1 MMRTNAD
8 ITIYNR
14 YFDKTTRLDKYQRT
28 ILYGVFWDERKAVN
42 RLQSGLE
49 GADKVTIIIPFTV
62 ATDKKYAPPKE
73 FEKLE
78 DKAGYFTL
86 QEGDRVV
93 KGAIDFEITG
103 KVSDLDKEVEAF
115 TIISVDTKD
124 FGSFHMR
131 HWEVGAK

>member
-14 YFDKTTRLDKYQRT
+14 YFDKATRLDKYQRT

-49 GADKVTIIIPFTV
+49 DADKVTIIIPFAVT
-62 ATDKKYAPPKE
+62 TDKKYAPPKE

-78 DKAGYFTL
+78 DKTGYFTL

-103 KVSDLDKEVEAF
+103 KLSDLDKECEAY
-115 TIISVDTKD
+115 TITSVDIKD
-124 FGSFHMR
+124 FGSPHMR

>member
-14 YFDKTTRLDKYQRT
+14 YFDKATRLDKYQRT

-49 GADKVTIIIPFTV
+49 DADKVTIIIPFTV
-62 ATDKKYAPPKE
+62 ITDKKYVAPKE
-73 FEKLE
+73 FEKLQ
-78 DKAGYFTL
+78 DKSNYFTL

-103 KVSDLDKEVEAF
+103 KISDLDKEYEAF
-115 TIISVDTKD
+115 TITSVDTKD
-124 FGSFHMR
+124 FGSLYMR

>member
-14 YFDKTTRLDKYQRT
+14 YFDKATRLDKYQRT

-42 RLQSGLE
+42 RLQNSLE
-49 GADKVTIIIPFTV
+49 DADEVTIIIPFAVTADKRYV
-62 ATDKKYAPPKE
+62 APKE
-73 FEKLE
+73 FEKLQ
-78 DKAGYFTL
+78 DKSNYFTL

-93 KGAIDFEITG
+93 KGAVDFEITG
-103 KVSDLDKEVEAF
+103 KVSDLDKEYEAF
-115 TIISVDTKD
+115 TITSVDTKD
-124 FGSFHMR
+124 FGSLHMR

>member
-1 MMRTNAD
+1 MRTNAD

-14 YFDKTTRLDKYQRT
+14 YFDKATRLDKYQRT

-86 QEGDRVV
+86 QEGDRVI

-103 KVSDLDKEVEAF
+103 KVSDLDKEYEAF

>member
-14 YFDKTTRLDKYQRT
+14 YFDKETRLDKYQRT
-28 ILYGVFWDERKAVN
+28 VLYGVFWDERKAVN

-49 GADKVTIIIPFTV
+49 DADEVTIVIPFKV
-62 ATDKKYAPPKE
+62 ATDKKYVPPKE

-93 KGAIDFEITG
+93 KGAVDFEITG
-103 KVSDLDKEVEAF
+103 KASDLDKEYEAF
-115 TIISVDTKD
+115 TITSVDTKD
-124 FGSFHMR
+124 FGSPHMR

>member
-1 MMRTNAD
+1 MRTNAD

-14 YFDKTTRLDKYQRT
+14 YFDKATRLDKYQRT

-49 GADKVTIIIPFTV
+49 DADKVTIIIPFTV

-78 DKAGYFTL
+78 DKTGYFTL

-103 KVSDLDKEVEAF
+103 KVSDLDKEYEAF

-124 FGSFHMR
+124 FGSLHMR
-131 HWEVGAK
+131 HWEVGAG

>member
-14 YFDKTTRLDKYQRT
+14 YFDKATRLDKYQRT

-49 GADKVTIIIPFTV
+49 DADKVTIIIPFAVT
-62 ATDKKYAPPKE
+62 TDKKYAPPKE
-73 FEKLE
+73 FEKLD
-78 DKAGYFTL
+78 DKSDYFTL

-93 KGAIDFEITG
+93 KGAVDFEITG
-103 KVSDLDKEVEAF
+103 KVSDLDKEYEAF

-124 FGSFHMR
+124 FGSLHMR

>member
-1 MMRTNAD
+1 MRTNAD

-14 YFDKTTRLDKYQRT
+14 YFDKATRLDKYQRT
-28 ILYGVFWDERKAVN
+28 VLYGVFWDEVKAVN
-42 RLQSGLE
+42 RVQSGLE
-49 GADKVTIIIPFTV
+49 DADKVTIIIPFAVT
-62 ATDKKYAPPKE
+62 TDKKYAPPKE

-103 KVSDLDKEVEAF
+103 KVSDLDKEYEAF
-115 TIISVDTKD
+115 TITSVDTKD
-124 FGSFHMR
+124 FGSLHMR

>member
-1 MMRTNAD
+1 MRTNAD